1 MMIEP
6 GLAPGSTTP
15 PCVPGEIVR
24 SDDAKRVELRE
35 RSGSGWPAA
44 FRAPWKGGAA
54 RQVRNLPGLCLAD
67 SAAKPP
73 V

>member
-1 MMIEP
+1 MTIEP

-35 RSGSGWPAA
+35 RSGSGWPVA
-44 FRAPWKGGAA
+44 FRAPRKGGAA
-54 RQVRNLPGLCLAD
+54 RQVRNLPGLCVAGGP
-67 SAAKPP
+67 AKLP